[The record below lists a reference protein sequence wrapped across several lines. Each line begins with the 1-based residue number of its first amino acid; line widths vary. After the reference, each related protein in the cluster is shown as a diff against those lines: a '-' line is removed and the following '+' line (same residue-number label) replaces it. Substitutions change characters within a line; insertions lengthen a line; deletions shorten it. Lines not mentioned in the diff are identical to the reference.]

1 MNRKFGRLEDGNL
14 TYAPKVLA
22 VDGRILMSPPDE
34 AFLATGWHKVT
45 DNAPTPTE
53 GFYAR
58 PTGWAMTDGEI
69 VRQYEQIAVE
79 PTPKTYNKYRLG
91 MAIQEAGLLD
101 ALLQFFAANPAA
113 KFHWD
118 NAQDFAEEDENF
130 KTIVG
135 IFNDQFGADKVAAI
149 LKAAEVGNA

>member
-1 MNRKFGRLEDGNL
+1 MNRKFGKLEDGNL
-14 TYAPKVLA
+14 TYAPNVLA
-22 VDGRILMSPPDE
+22 VDGRILISPPDD
-34 AFLATGWHKVT
+34 AFLAAGWHKLT

-58 PTGWAMTDGEI
+58 PTGWAMVDGEI

-79 PTPKTYNKYRLG
+79 PTPKVYNKYRLG

-101 ALLQFFAANPAA
+101 ALLQFFTANPAA

-118 NAQDFAEEDENF
+118 NAQDFVDDDENF
-130 KTIVG
+130 RTIVG
-135 IFNDQFGADKVAAI
+135 IFNKQFGTDKVAAI
-149 LKAAEVGNA
+149 LKAAEVA

>member
-1 MNRKFGRLEDGNL
+1 MNRRFGKLDEAGNL
-14 TYAPKVLA
+14 TYAPNVLA
-22 VDGRILMSPPDE
+22 VDGRILISPHDE
-34 AFLATGWHKVT
+34 AFLAAGWYKVT

-79 PTPKTYNKYRLG
+79 PPPKVYNKYRLG
-91 MAIQEAGLLD
+91 MAIQDAGLLD
-101 ALLQFFAANPAA
+101 ALLQFFASNPAA

-118 NAQDFAEEDENF
+118 NAKDFADDDKNF
-130 KTIVG
+130 KTIVSQ
-135 IFNDQFGADKVAAI
+135 FNTAFGEDVVAAI
-149 LKAAEVGNA
+149 LANAEVS

>member
-1 MNRKFGRLEDGNL
+1 MNRRFGKLDEAGNL
-14 TYAPKVLA
+14 TYAPNVLA
-22 VDGRILMSPPDE
+22 VNGRILISPPDE
-34 AFLATGWHKVT
+34 AFIATGWHKVT

-58 PTGWAMTDGEI
+58 PTGWVMTDGEI

-79 PTPKTYNKYRLG
+79 PTPKVYNKYRLG

-101 ALLQFFAANPAA
+101 ALLQFFTANPAA

-118 NAQDFAEEDENF
+118 NAQDFSDEDENF
-130 KTIVG
+130 KTIVSQ
-135 IFNDQFGADKVAAI
+135 FNTAFGADTVAAI
-149 LKAAEVGNA
+149 LAAAEVA

>member
-1 MNRKFGRLEDGNL
+1 MNRKFGRLEAGNL
-14 TYAPKVLA
+14 TYAPNVLA
-22 VDGRILMSPPDE
+22 VDGRILISPPDE
-34 AFLATGWHKVT
+34 AFIAAGWYKVT

-58 PTGWAMTDGEI
+58 PTGWAMNNGEI
-69 VRQYEQIAVE
+69 VRQYEQIAVD
-79 PTPKTYNKYRLG
+79 PTPKVYNKYRLG
-91 MAIQEAGLLD
+91 MAIQDAGLLD

-118 NAQDFAEEDENF
+118 NAKDFAEEDENF

-135 IFNDQFGADKVAAI
+135 IFNEQFGENKVAEI
-149 LKAAEVGNA
+149 LKVAEVA

>member
-1 MNRKFGRLEDGNL
+1 MNRKFGKLEDGNI
-14 TYAPKVLA
+14 TYAPNVLA
-22 VDGRILMSPPDE
+22 VNGRILISPPDE
-34 AFLATGWHKVT
+34 AFLAAGWYKVT
-45 DNAPTPTE
+45 DNAPTSTE

-58 PTGWAMTDGEI
+58 PTGWSMVDGEI

-79 PTPKTYNKYRLG
+79 PTPKVYNKYRLG
-91 MAIQEAGLLD
+91 LAIQEAGLLD
-101 ALLQFFAANPAA
+101 ALLQFFASNPAA

-118 NAQDFAEEDENF
+118 NAKDFADEDENF

-135 IFNDQFGADKVAAI
+135 IFNKQFGADKVAEI

>member
-1 MNRKFGRLEDGNL
+1 MNRRFGKLDEAGNL
-14 TYAPKVLA
+14 TYAPNVLA
-22 VDGRILMSPPDE
+22 VDGRILISPPDE
-34 AFLATGWHKVT
+34 SFLAAGWYKVT

-58 PTGWAMTDGEI
+58 PAGWALTDGEI

-79 PTPKTYNKYRLG
+79 PTPKVYNKYRLG

-101 ALLQFFAANPAA
+101 ALLQFFEANPAS

-118 NAQDFAEEDENF
+118 NAKDFVDDDENF

-135 IFNDQFGADKVAAI
+135 IFNEQFGEDKVAAI
-149 LKAAEVGNA
+149 LKAAEVA

>member
-1 MNRKFGRLEDGNL
+1 MNRKFGKLEDGNL
-14 TYAPKVLA
+14 TYAPNVLA

>member
-1 MNRKFGRLEDGNL
+1 MNRRFGKLDEIGNL
-14 TYAPKVLA
+14 TYAPNVLA
-22 VDGRILMSPPDE
+22 VDGRILISPPDE
-34 AFLATGWHKVT
+34 AFLAARWYKVT

-58 PTGWAMTDGEI
+58 PAGWAMVDGEI

-79 PTPKTYNKYRLG
+79 PPPKVYNKYRLG

-101 ALLQFFAANPAA
+101 SLLQFFASNPAA

-118 NAQDFAEEDENF
+118 NAQEFEENDKNF
-130 KTIVG
+130 VEIC
-135 IFNDQFGADKVAAI
+135 NQFVDSFGEDAVSAI
-149 LKAAEVGNA
+149 LAKAEVA

>member
-1 MNRKFGRLEDGNL
+1 MNRKFGKLEDGNL
-14 TYAPKVLA
+14 TYAPNVLA
-22 VDGRILMSPPDE
+22 VDGRILISPPDE
-34 AFLATGWHKVT
+34 AFLAAGWYKVT

-53 GFYAR
+53 GFCAR
-58 PTGWAMTDGEI
+58 PTGWAVNDGEI

-79 PTPKTYNKYRLG
+79 PTPKVYNKYRLG

-101 ALLQFFAANPAA
+101 ALLQFFVSNPAA

-118 NAQDFAEEDENF
+118 NAREFEEDDENF

-135 IFNDQFGADKVAAI
+135 IFNEQFGENNVAEI
-149 LKAAEVGNA
+149 LKAAEVA